1 MTQGRFQSDVIWQIA
16 QSWVKSNNALVWCVT
31 APYYRKM
38 FCNYNDLISEA
49 QIIAYQVIF
58 SLINQN
64 QELSSIN
71 RYFRVVFRA
80 RCIELA
86 AGVSAVPID
95 IIPEVAAMEK
105 EQAVDLDESIIA
117 EALAP
122 LTNRQ
127 RQISHWIL
135 KQPRPVS
142 LADIAK
148 QFGIHQ
154 QNAGRLLSASIHRI
168 KNKMLLETA

>member
-1 MTQGRFQSDVIWQIA
+1 MSLLSPHTIWQMA
-16 QSWVKSNNALVWCVT
+16 QSWVAGHIPVIWCI
-31 APYYRKM
+31 ASPYYRYM
-38 FCNYNDLISEA
+38 SCDTGDFVGEA
-49 QIIAYQVIF
+49 QIVVYQIISALIEQNKDL
-58 SLINQN
+58 SLID
-64 QELSSIN
+64 
-71 RYFRVVFRA
+71 RYFRVAYRTK
-80 RCIELA
+80 CIKMASNIHLVA
-86 AGVSAVPID
+86 DMPI
-95 IIPEVAAMEK
+95 EVMAMEK

-127 RQISHWIL
+127 RQVSHWIL

-154 QNAGRLLSASIHRI
+154 QNAGRLLSASIIRI
-168 KNKMLLETA
+168 KNQILLETA